1 MNMTSCVVVEPFQHE
16 ALTLPVVVLFPS
28 IHVFM
33 YAVVITE
40 YTYRE
45 VKQRLVV
52 GQLPMIILPKD
63 VVLEEELVH
72 QVHCAVA
79 ENFTT
84 SILTFA
90 VIGCI
95 YEATAQN
102 VVRKFIQNVTVVHI
116 ILSLLTITI
125 HTNVALEL

>member
-1 MNMTSCVVVEPFQHE
+1 MVVTHTIHT
-16 ALTLPVVVLFPS
+16 LT
-28 IHVFM
+28 
-33 YAVVITE
+33 YAVITG

-45 VKQRLVV
+45 VTQHLVV
-52 GQLPMIILPKD
+52 GQLPTIILPKD

-72 QVHCAVA
+72 QVHFAVA

-90 VIGCI
+90 VIGRT

-102 VVRKFIQNVTVVHI
+102 VVQKGIQNVTVVHI
-116 ILSLLTITI
+116 ILSLLTTTI
-125 HTNVALEL
+125 HRNVALGL